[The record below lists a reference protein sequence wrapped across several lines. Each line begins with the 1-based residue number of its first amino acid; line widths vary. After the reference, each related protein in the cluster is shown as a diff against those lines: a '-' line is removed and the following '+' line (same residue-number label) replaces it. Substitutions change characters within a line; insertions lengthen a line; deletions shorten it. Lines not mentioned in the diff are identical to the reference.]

1 MTLYARYFKD
11 TDDFREK
18 YGEKT
23 VVLIQVGA
31 FYEIYGKQ
39 NKKTG
44 EITGSELSVISKICN
59 LKIANKQEIN
69 NECNLVMS
77 GFRDYSLDK
86 YIPILTGEGWTVPVI
101 NQDTPTSNTTRSLY
115 KIFSPG
121 TTFLMD
127 DKSITNNI
135 MSVWMDKKFA
145 NSFNPQ
151 DSLVCGIS
159 TIDIYTGKCYIHE
172 FRLSS
177 FKHIPSSYDELERFY
192 STYKPKEILFIYK
205 NIQESEIE
213 DIIKFLNIYAPV
225 RKIPYLNELV
235 KRCEQQVYQHEQ
247 LNKFYNIAD
256 YGDFCERTLL
266 NEYEIA
272 KQSFCYLLDSIF
284 IQNKDLIKNMS
295 EPLIYDYS
303 NNIILANHSLKQ
315 LNMISMGE
323 NYMGK
328 LCSVVDFITHHCS
341 TAMEKREMKQQLLN
355 PINNISILSDKYK
368 FVQYVKERTE
378 FFSPISKQLRSL
390 FDIEKFYRKI
400 IIKNVKPVD
409 IVSLYEN
416 IRIIVNVFRELSVDP
431 LFSTFSNKYNVAS
444 SCQCLMTHIKDTLD
458 FDECA
463 VEIDSNIFCK
473 GIHPDIDN
481 LVDKLKIE
489 NEKLFLIKGY
499 LESILEKQEKKGKHS
514 LIEINK
520 TDKNGIYMQ
529 ATKRRASILKEIISK
544 FSLTKKNV
552 ILTMSNG
559 GGIVFSLEQLQYI
572 QGPSNKTRIENN
584 LIKSISRNIVI
595 YSKQIIDEVKIKFNI
610 FIESFTA
617 RRDQM
622 MNMIQF
628 SIDIDIYLT
637 QGIMA
642 HKYNYCCPDIYNGGK
657 SDDASFVD
665 AKQMRHILIEQ
676 LHQQE
681 LYIPNDVSL
690 GKGEN
695 GILLFG
701 TNAVGKSSLIKGLG
715 ICVILAQAG
724 MFVPCSSFIFKP
736 YNSIFTRILG
746 NDNIFKGLSSF
757 AVEMI
762 ELNTILKLSNKNS
775 LILGD
780 ELCSGTETTSAICIF
795 SAGIIKLQERMS
807 SFIFATHFHEICNI
821 KEITSL
827 KNVVMK
833 HMKVI
838 YNEAK
843 DRLEYSRILS
853 DGPGLNEYGL
863 EVCKSLSMPDD
874 FITLAYTLRT
884 NIKAENKSVL
894 SKKKSK
900 YNSKKIKGICE
911 ICSKNEGIDTHHL
924 QYQCTAD
931 KSSGIINGSFHKDHI
946 ANLINVCKD
955 CHTDI
960 HRKELKYK
968 KIKTTQGYELQ
979 LI

>member
-1 MTLYARYFKD
+1 MALYKRYFKD
-11 TDDFREK
+11 TNDFSEK

-39 NKKTG
+39 NKKSG
-44 EITGSELSVISKICN
+44 EITGSSLSVISKICN

-69 NECNLVMS
+69 TEENLVMA

-86 YIPILTGEGWTVPVI
+86 YIPILTSEGWTIPVI

-135 MSVWMDKKFA
+135 MSVWMEKKLA

-172 FRLSS
+172 YRMSS
-177 FKHIPSSYDELERFY
+177 FKHIPSSYDEFERFY

-205 NIQESEIE
+205 NIQDADIE

-247 LNKFYNIAD
+247 LNKFYNITD

-284 IQNKDLIKNMS
+284 IQNKELIKNMS

-315 LNMISMGE
+315 LNMISSGE

-328 LCSVVDFITHHCS
+328 LCSVVDFLTHHCS
-341 TAMEKREMKQQLLN
+341 TAMGKREMKQQVLN
-355 PINNISILSDKYK
+355 PVNNISVLTEKYK
-368 FVQYVKERTE
+368 IVQYVKERTD
-378 FFSPISKQLRSL
+378 FFSPISKKLRSL
-390 FDIEKFYRKI
+390 FDVEKFYRKI

-409 IVSLYEN
+409 MVSLFDN
-416 IRIIVNVFRELSVDP
+416 IQIIVNVFRELSVDS
-431 LFSTFSNKYNVAS
+431 LFSTFSTKYNVAS
-444 SCQCLMTHIKDTLD
+444 SCQDVMTHIKETLN
-458 FDECA
+458 FNECN
-463 VEIDSNIFCK
+463 VEIDSNIFCE
-473 GIHPDIDN
+473 GVHPDIDN
-481 LVDKLKIE
+481 LVVKLKTE
-489 NEKLFLIKGY
+489 NEKILLIRDC
-499 LESILEKQEKKGKHS
+499 LESILEKQDKKGKHN
-514 LIEINK
+514 LVDINK
-520 TDKNGIYMQ
+520 TDKNGISLQ
-529 ATKRRASILKEIISK
+529 ATKRRATILKELISK
-544 FSLTKKNV
+544 TSFTKKNV
-552 ILTMSNG
+552 LLTLKNG
-559 GGIVFSLEQLQYI
+559 DSFALQLDQLQYI
-572 QGPSNKTRIENN
+572 QATGSKTRIENN
-584 LIKSISRNIVI
+584 LIKSITRNIEVF
-595 YSKQIIDEVKIKFNI
+595 SKQIIDEVRIKFNM
-610 FIESFTA
+610 FIDTFTELKE
-617 RRDQM
+617 QM

-628 SIDIDIYLT
+628 STDVDIYLS

-642 HKYNYCCPDIYNGGK
+642 HKYNYCCPDIYHGSKN
-657 SDDASFVD
+657 DEASFVD
-665 AKQMRHILIEQ
+665 AKQMRHLLIEQ

-681 LYIPNDVSL
+681 LYIPNDISL

-715 ICVILAQAG
+715 ICVILAQSG
-724 MFVPCSSFIFKP
+724 MFVPCSSFTYKP

-795 SAGIIKLQERMS
+795 SSGIIKLQERMS
-807 SFIFATHFHEICNI
+807 SFIFATHFHEVCKI

-827 KNVVMK
+827 QNVVMK

-838 YNEAK
+838 YNKEQ
-843 DRLEYSRILS
+843 DRLEYNRVLS
-853 DGPGLNEYGL
+853 DGPGLSEYGL
-863 EVCKSLSMPDD
+863 EVCKSLAMPDD
-874 FITLAYTLRT
+874 FIDLAYTLRT

-911 ICSKNEGIDTHHL
+911 ICGEREGVDTHHL
-924 QYQCTAD
+924 QYQHDAD
-931 KSSGIINGSFHKDHI
+931 KSSGIINGTFHKDHV
-946 ANLINVCKD
+946 ANLINICKE

-968 KIKTTQGYELQ
+968 KIKTTDGYDLQ